1 METNGHAGVDWRVAP
16 FEAVQAALRK
26 NQMAAHFAPTPEA
39 ARELALSLIPR
50 GASVG
55 LGGSVTLQEIGLIDA
70 VRDGEYHLLDRY
82 KPGLSD
88 EELRDIFRWNF
99 AADVFLTSTNALTA
113 GGELVNKDG
122 RGTRMA
128 AVIYGPERVIV
139 VAGRNKLV
147 KDIAAGLER
156 IETVAAPRNTVRLKV
171 NTPCVQTGRCMDC
184 SSPQRICCHTVISSF
199 QRIPDRI
206 HVILVDAD
214 LGY

>member
-1 METNGHAGVDWRVAP
+1 MPREHRSDESLQVAP
-16 FEAVQAALRK
+16 FEAVQEALRK
-26 NQMAAHFAPTPEA
+26 NQMAAHFAATPEE
-39 ARELALSLIPR
+39 ARERALSLIPK

-55 LGGSVTLQEIGLIDA
+55 LGGSMTLEEIGLVAA
-70 VRDGEYHLLDRY
+70 VRGGNFRLLDRY
-82 KPGLSD
+82 RPGLTD
-88 EELRDIFRWNF
+88 AELRDIFRANF
-99 AADVFLTSTNALTA
+99 SADVFLTSTNALTA

-128 AVIYGPERVIV
+128 AVVYGPDRVIV

-147 KDIAAGLER
+147 KDVAAGLKR
-156 IETVAAPRNTVRLKV
+156 IEMVAAPRNSTRLKV

-184 SSPQRICCHTVISSF
+184 RSTQRICCHTVISGF
-199 QRIPDRI
+199 QRVPDRI

>member
-1 METNGHAGVDWRVAP
+1 MVKKVNLDESWRAAP
-16 FEAVQAALRK
+16 FAAVQEALRR
-26 NQMAAHFAPTPEA
+26 NQMAAHFAATPEA
-39 ARELALSLIPR
+39 SRELALSLIPA

-55 LGGSVTLQEIGLIDA
+55 LGGSMTLEEIGLVAA
-70 VRDGEYHLLDRY
+70 VRGGDYRLLDRY
-82 KPGLSD
+82 RPGLTD
-88 EELRDIFRWNF
+88 AELKDIFRANF
-99 AADVFLTSTNALTA
+99 SADVFLTSTNALTA

-128 AVIYGPERVIV
+128 AVVYGPDRVIV

-147 KDIAAGLER
+147 KDVPAGLER

-184 SSPQRICCHTVISSF
+184 RSAQRICCHTVISGF
-199 QRIPDRI
+199 QRVKDRI

>member
-1 METNGHAGVDWRVAP
+1 MVKKVNLDESWRAAP
-16 FEAVQAALRK
+16 FAAVQEALRR
-26 NQMAAHFAPTPEA
+26 NQMAAHFAATPEA
-39 ARELALSLIPR
+39 SRELALSLIPA

-55 LGGSVTLQEIGLIDA
+55 LGGSMTLDEIGLVAA
-70 VRDGEYHLLDRY
+70 VRGGDYRLLDRY
-82 KPGLSD
+82 RPGLTD
-88 EELRDIFRWNF
+88 AELKDIFRANF
-99 AADVFLTSTNALTA
+99 SADVFLTSTNALTA

-128 AVIYGPERVIV
+128 AVVYGPDRVIV

-147 KDIAAGLER
+147 KDVPAGLER

-184 SSPQRICCHTVISSF
+184 RSAQRICCHTVISGF
-199 QRIPDRI
+199 QRVKDRI